1 MMKGRR
7 SGLFASLVLLTLL
20 GGCGFTLRGSA
31 TLPPQLQTIQL
42 EAPGGNTEIVR
53 EMRRMLANNQVTLVE
68 GDSAPA
74 ELYRL
79 GIGGESSSER
89 AISVNA
95 SARAGEYELIMAVP
109 FQLRQGSQVLLGPE
123 TLSVSR
129 VYLADP
135 ENAVAKNE
143 EALLI
148 RTELRRELALQLLR
162 RLQSLQL

>member
-1 MMKGRR
+1 MMRHR
-7 SGLFASLVLLTLL
+7 FTRLCAVIAMLALL

-31 TLPPQLQTIQL
+31 PLPPQLQTLQL
-42 EAPGGNTEIVR
+42 EAPGGNTDIVR
-53 EMRRMLANNQVTLVE
+53 EVRRMLGNNQVELVE
-68 GDSAPA
+68 GDDTSA

-95 SARAGEYELIMAVP
+95 SARAGEYELNMAVP
-109 FQLRQGSQVLLGPE
+109 FQLRQGNQLLLGPE

-148 RTELRRELALQLLR
+148 RNELRRELALQLLR